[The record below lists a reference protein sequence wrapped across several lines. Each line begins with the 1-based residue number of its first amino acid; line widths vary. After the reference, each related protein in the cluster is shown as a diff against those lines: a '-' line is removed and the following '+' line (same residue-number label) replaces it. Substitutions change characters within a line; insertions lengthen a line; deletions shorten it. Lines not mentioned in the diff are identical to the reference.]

1 MDVTMKW
8 ASLKNKTKI
17 IILINIIIIFLG
29 IIFTLYGYFNDNQ
42 IIINVGAGFVTS
54 GIVAIFYLIYPHLD
68 IEKDY
73 LRFRK
78 MGLIDVFQRRNLSQ
92 EYSELLVKAEKQ
104 IDVLGLGLDHFR
116 EDNSEIVKAKALE
129 GVLVRLLAIK
139 PESQVSS
146 IRSYQEND
154 LRGETIEIPLQKL
167 KSYVRDVNRTI
178 DKLDKGNK
186 IQLKFYNAVPST
198 MIFRI
203 DSVMFVG
210 PYLHKIPSRNTI
222 TYKLEIDTEVFKQYD
237 KHFNDLWNDTGCTT
251 DFE

>member
-1 MDVTMKW
+1 MTW
-8 ASLKNKTKI
+8 ATIKDKTKI

-29 IIFTLYGYFNDNQ
+29 IIFTVYGYFKIDQ
-42 IIINVGAGFVTS
+42 IILNVGAGLVTS

-78 MGLIDVFQRRNLSQ
+78 MGLIDVYQKRNLSQ

-116 EDNSEIVKAKALE
+116 EDNNEIVKEKALE

-154 LRGETIEIPLQKL
+154 LRGETIEIPLEKL
-167 KSYVRDVNRTI
+167 KSYVRDVNRNI
-178 DKLDKGNK
+178 DELNKGTK

-203 DSVMFVG
+203 DNVMFVG
-210 PYLHKIPSRNTI
+210 PYLHKIQSRNTI
-222 TYKLEIDTEVFKQYD
+222 TYKIEIDTELFKQYD
-237 KHFNDLWNDTGCTT
+237 KHFNDLWNDSGCTT